1 MTVKS
6 GLVVDVRNVSVRYI
20 IPHERIPTLKEF
32 AIKWLRGRVVWKQ
45 FEALSNVSVAV
56 RAGEALGVIGRNG
69 AGKTT
74 LLKVIARVL
83 RPGMGTVSTAGRV
96 VPLLELGA
104 GFDPELSGREN
115 IFLNGAMLG
124 HSRRYMARRFDDI
137 IGFAGLEEFIDAPLR
152 TYSTGMIARLGFS
165 IATDVEPDVLLVD
178 EVLSVGDIEFQQKC
192 VDRMNRFREQGV
204 TFVLVSHSLGT
215 VTNLCERAVWI
226 DNGSVAMD
234 GPATEVVAAFTARS
248 AGVQPGAGELEAGR
262 SRISA

>member
-1 MTVKS
+1 MTVTS
-6 GLVVDVRNVSVRYI
+6 ELVVDVRNVSVRYI

-32 AIKWLRGRVVWKQ
+32 AIKWLGGRVVWKQ

-137 IGFAGLEEFIDAPLR
+137 IGFAGLAEFIDAPLR
-152 TYSTGMIARLGFS
+152 TYSTGMVARLGFS

-178 EVLSVGDIEFQQKC
+178 EVLSVGDIEFQQK
-192 VDRMNRFREQGV
+192 
-204 TFVLVSHSLGT
+204 
-215 VTNLCERAVWI
+215 
-226 DNGSVAMD
+226 
-234 GPATEVVAAFTARS
+234 
-248 AGVQPGAGELEAGR
+248 
-262 SRISA
+262 